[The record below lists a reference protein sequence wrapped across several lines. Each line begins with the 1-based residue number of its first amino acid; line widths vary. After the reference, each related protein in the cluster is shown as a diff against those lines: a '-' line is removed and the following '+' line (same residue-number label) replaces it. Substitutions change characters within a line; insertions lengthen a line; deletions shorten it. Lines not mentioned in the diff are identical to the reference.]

1 MNSHNLFERY
11 ITMSVLRFLGFF
23 VCFSM
28 ALSLVSYSYAQ
39 DNIEVVSGSD
49 ASSPDNSSLEN
60 SDEPMPKSSTA
71 SGTISAPSA
80 IAEPEINDDFF
91 DANDL
96 VPQGEMARSSPVKVN
111 PRTQPASKY
120 IIVTKNHDAGSRD
133 ALLVSAERAMKLG
146 RYDSSLQLFDD
157 LYEANKKD
165 SRVLMGRAVVL
176 QQLGRFDEAMGM
188 YEKLS
193 KIEPDNVEV
202 KVNMLGLLSTRYPS
216 VALRRLLDL
225 HEKNRSNV
233 GLTAQIAIA
242 YANIG
247 DSKSALKYLGAAAS
261 MEPNNANHLFNMAVI
276 ADRAGDLKAAASYY
290 EKALEVDTIHG
301 AGRSIPRESVYERL
315 AQIR

>member
-1 MNSHNLFERY
+1 
-11 ITMSVLRFLGFF
+11 MSVLRVFSAFLLCFF
-23 VCFSM
+23 VTGFSI
-28 ALSLVSYSYAQ
+28 YSVFAQ
-39 DNIEVVSGSD
+39 ENVTNIEEVSDSD
-49 ASSPDNSSLEN
+49 VDFPDESTLDNSSDQPFVPSN
-60 SDEPMPKSSTA
+60 S

-96 VPQGEMARSSPVKVN
+96 VPQGEMRSSAPIKVN

-120 IIVTKNHDAGSRD
+120 VIVTKNHDAGSKD
-133 ALLVSAERAMKLG
+133 AQLISAERAMKLG
-146 RYDSSLQLFDD
+146 RYDSALQLFDA
-157 LYEANKKD
+157 LYEINKRD

-176 QQLGRFDEAMGM
+176 QKLGRFDEAMGV

-193 KIEPDNVEV
+193 KIEPDNLDV
-202 KVNMLGLLSTRYPS
+202 KINMLGLLSTRYPS

-233 GLTAQIAIA
+233 GLMAQIAIA

-247 DSKSALKYLGAAAS
+247 DSESALKYLGSAAS
-261 MEPNNANHLFNMAVI
+261 MEPDNANHLYNMAVI
-276 ADRAGDLKAAASYY
+276 ADRSGDFKTAISYY
-290 EKALEVDTIHG
+290 EKALEVDTVHG
-301 AGRSIPRESVYERL
+301 AGRSIPRDVVYERL